1 MKIYEIKR
9 QHIETFDISSST
21 RSNSSIGSDSNL
33 QPATNR
39 IKRQDYL
46 DVVDLTK
53 VHIEDKSIDISQKG
67 VTGEGCL
74 DELHHSSL
82 YLEPIHVTG
91 NPQAGSIANRC
102 PPCVESKTYLQVIL

>member
-21 RSNSSIGSDSNL
+21 RSNSTIVSDSNL
-33 QPATNR
+33 QPVTNR

-53 VHIEDKSIDISQKG
+53 EEDKSIDISQKG